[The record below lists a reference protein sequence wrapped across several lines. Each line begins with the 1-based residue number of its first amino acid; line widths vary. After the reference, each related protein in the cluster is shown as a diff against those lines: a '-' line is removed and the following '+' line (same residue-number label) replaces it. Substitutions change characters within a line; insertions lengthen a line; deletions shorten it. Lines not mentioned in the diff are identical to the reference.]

1 MSLFILQNC
10 YRREIMKL
18 KSDFTLREIAGDYI
32 VIPTGETYLD
42 FGAVISLNETGAF
55 LWNQLK
61 DTKTVDELAS
71 SLVSE
76 YGIDNATATADAN
89 DFIALLNEHGL
100 ICDD

>member
-1 MSLFILQNC
+1 M
-10 YRREIMKL
+10 RL
-18 KSDFTLREIAGDYI
+18 KTDFTLREIAGDYI
-32 VIPTGETYLD
+32 VIPTGENYLD

-61 DTKTVDELAS
+61 DDKTVEELAA
-71 SLVSE
+71 SLSSE
-76 YGIDNATATADAN
+76 YGVDNATASADAN